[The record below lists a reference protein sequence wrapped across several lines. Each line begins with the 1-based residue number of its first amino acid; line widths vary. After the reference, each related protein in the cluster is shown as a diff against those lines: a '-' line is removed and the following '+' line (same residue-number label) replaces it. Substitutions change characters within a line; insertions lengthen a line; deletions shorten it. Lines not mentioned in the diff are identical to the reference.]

1 MSTTRSLPIEE
12 VLRQVQLPAL
22 PQTAI
27 HLLELSRN
35 SDNGPTEYAK
45 PIEAD
50 PGLTGQILR
59 FVNSSF
65 FGFRTEVT
73 SVKLAINLVG
83 VRTIKNF
90 ALWSAVFSLLP
101 SFKQGVF
108 NIKLLWQDSLR
119 RALFAKALGK
129 RLGADNEEDLF
140 TAALLQDLAIPIL
153 VKELAQEYVQYIDLL
168 QTDTMRLSMREH
180 QSHGWTHADAGAFI
194 AKKWKLPESLC
205 RLIEN
210 HTAIDERWGQS
221 KTMVGQLT
229 VSLSALLPSS
239 AFDRWHDQGEFLRVF
254 AQQPASR
261 GSLDELFTQVD
272 RDMEQFAP
280 LLKLT
285 TPSRTLASYLV
296 E

>member
-12 VLRQVQLPAL
+12 VLKQVQLPAL

-35 SDNGPTEYAK
+35 GDNGPVEYAK
-45 PIEAD
+45 PIESD

-73 SVKLAINLVG
+73 SIKLAINLVG

-90 ALWSAVFSLLP
+90 ALWSAVFSLIP
-101 SFKQGVF
+101 SFKQGSF

-119 RALFAKALGK
+119 RALFTKALGK
-129 RLGADNEEDLF
+129 RMGADNEEDLF

-153 VKELAQEYVQYIDLL
+153 IKELSKDYVNLIESL
-168 QTDTMRLSMREH
+168 QTETKRLSMMEKSAR
-180 QSHGWTHADAGAFI
+180 GWTHADAGAFV
-194 AKKWKLPESLC
+194 AQKWKLPESLC

-210 HTAIDERWGQS
+210 HTMIDERWGHS
-221 KTMVGQLT
+221 KAMLGQLC

-239 AFDRWHDQGEFLRVF
+239 AFEGWHDKGEFLRVF
-254 AQQPASR
+254 SQQPPSR
-261 GSLDELFTQVD
+261 GSIEDLFTQVD

-280 LLKLT
+280 LLKLN

-296 E
+296 D

>member
-1 MSTTRSLPIEE
+1 MSTIRSLPIED
-12 VLRQVQLPAL
+12 VLKQVQLPAL

-35 SDNGPTEYAK
+35 GDNGPMEYAK
-45 PIEAD
+45 PIESD

-90 ALWSAVFSLLP
+90 ALWSAVFSLIP

-119 RALFAKALGK
+119 RALFARTLGK

-153 VKELAQEYVQYIDLL
+153 VKELSKDYVALVEKL
-168 QTDTMRLSMREH
+168 QTNPKRLSVLEREVR
-180 QSHGWTHADAGAFI
+180 GWSHADAGAFI
-194 AKKWKLPESLC
+194 AQKWKLPESLC

-210 HTAIDERWGQS
+210 HATVDERWGQS
-221 KTMVGQLT
+221 KAMVGQLC

-239 AFDRWHDQGEFLRVF
+239 AFEGWHDKGEFLRVF
-254 AQQPASR
+254 SQQPNTR
-261 GSLDELFTQVD
+261 GSVEDLFTQVD

-280 LLKLT
+280 LLKLNA
-285 TPSRTLASYLV
+285 PSRQLATYLV
-296 E
+296 D